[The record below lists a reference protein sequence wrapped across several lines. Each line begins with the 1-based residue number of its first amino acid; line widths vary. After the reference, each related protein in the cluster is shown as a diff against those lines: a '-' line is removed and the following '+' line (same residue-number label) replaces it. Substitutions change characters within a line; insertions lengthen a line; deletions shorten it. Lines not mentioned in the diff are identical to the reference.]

1 MERVKENQEE
11 PVQMSSMPQT
21 KSVWQQLLELS
32 AALTV
37 SISLLLL
44 SLNLTAT
51 YIYEGN
57 QGLIDLTGVS
67 GTTSLAAGDDQ
78 VSNAF
83 NLGFTFD
90 YYGQAFTQARVAT
103 NGCLH
108 FKTSGAY
115 CNDYTPDPLTGQHTY
130 TLYPLWTDLIRDN
143 NSQVLAKSFTD
154 KTVFGWYNMREYNRS
169 GSDNSFEV
177 ILWTNDT
184 FEFRYGAL
192 DIINHDVLIG
202 EDRQLFSALY
212 STFFM
217 MNVIQV
223 QLTTAGTCA
232 ID

>member
-1 MERVKENQEE
+1 MKVASVSILCQDERVFSAMEMAGTPCPYQGKIGKEASKAWKENRQDRPDYEQLKDKYIKHCKTTRNGKGKENQEE

-67 GTTSLAAGDDQ
+67 GTTSLAVGDDR

-90 YYGQAFTQARVAT
+90 YYGQSFTQARVAT

-130 TLYPLWTDLIRDN
+130 TLYP
-143 NSQVLAKSFTD
+143 
-154 KTVFGWYNMREYNRS
+154 FGQ
-169 GSDNSFEV
+169 
-177 ILWTNDT
+177 T
-184 FEFRYGAL
+184 
-192 DIINHDVLIG
+192 
-202 EDRQLFSALY
+202 
-212 STFFM
+212 
-217 MNVIQV
+217 
-223 QLTTAGTCA
+223 
-232 ID
+232 